1 MIPPGEHAPILY
13 GGRMSTQLEQEQF
26 DVMRVKAMPSCPMT
40 PEEIKNQCDFVSEC
54 LDAGVDEIREDDEW
68 MFGS

>member
-1 MIPPGEHAPILY
+1 MTQQL
-13 GGRMSTQLEQEQF
+13 GRSKNEMF
-26 DVMRVKAMPSCPMT
+26 IDPHWVKAMPSCPMT
-40 PEEIKNQCDFVSEC
+40 PEEIQNQCNFISKC

>member
-1 MIPPGEHAPILY
+1 MFIDPHW
-13 GGRMSTQLEQEQF
+13 
-26 DVMRVKAMPSCPMT
+26 VKAMPSCPMT
-40 PEEIKNQCDFVSEC
+40 PEEIQNQCNFISKC

>member
-1 MIPPGEHAPILY
+1 MMNQSL
-13 GGRMSTQLEQEQF
+13 GRPENGLSHEPL
-26 DVMRVKAMPSCPMT
+26 RVKAMPSCPMT
-40 PEEIKNQCDFVSEC
+40 PQEIKNQCNFISEC

>member
-1 MIPPGEHAPILY
+1 
-13 GGRMSTQLEQEQF
+13 MSTKLEQEQF
-26 DVMRVKAMPSCPMT
+26 NVMKVKAMPGCPMT
-40 PEEIKNQCDFVSEC
+40 PEEIKAQCDFVSEC

>member
-1 MIPPGEHAPILY
+1 
-13 GGRMSTQLEQEQF
+13 MSTQLKQEQF
-26 DVMRVKAMPSCPMT
+26 DILRVKAMPGNPMT
-40 PEEIKNQCDFVSEC
+40 PQEIKNQCDFVSQC

>member
-1 MIPPGEHAPILY
+1 
-13 GGRMSTQLEQEQF
+13 MSTLDEAF
-26 DVMRVKAMPSCPMT
+26 NVMRVKAMPSCPMT
-40 PEEIKNQCDFVSEC
+40 PEEIKKQCDFISEC